1 MRRKNSRKKY
11 RKNSRKN
18 SRKKYRKKYI
28 KNSRKKYRKKYRKNK
43 KNHMKNVTRKKRK
56 GRSKSYKIMKGGSMA
71 GTFFR
76 FLAGENDK
84 DKLNLQELKEL
95 DAYKDER
102 KQKQQIAIN
111 QSSQR
116 DEQSLI
122 KNNEEV
128 VAEYKKESDIID
140 GISEQDAYNAMKGGG
155 TDMENFKNW
164 FNGSTIEYEKLV
176 KNEDPD
182 RKQDTNWER
191 RTAGGHYFHVD
202 SDPKL

>member
-1 MRRKNSRKKY
+1 
-11 RKNSRKN
+11 
-18 SRKKYRKKYI
+18 
-28 KNSRKKYRKKYRKNK
+28 
-43 KNHMKNVTRKKRK
+43 
-56 GRSKSYKIMKGGSMA
+56 MKGGSMA

-102 KQKQQIAIN
+102 KHKQQIAIN

-122 KNNEEV
+122 KNNEEA
-128 VAEYKKESDIID
+128 VAEYKNESNIID

-155 TDMENFKNW
+155 ADIDNFNKW
-164 FNGSTIEYEKLV
+164 FNGSTLEYNALV
-176 KNEDPD
+176 KKNEAVDD
-182 RKQDTNWER
+182 VVDWER
-191 RTAGGHYFHVD
+191 QKAGGHYFHVARG
-202 SDPKL
+202 PKL